1 MVLSNL
7 PSWESPEP
15 SDLVNFRSE
24 LQADMLSIVRQV
36 ADIRQRSEEVMWSV
50 ATLYNTVDRKVAAV
64 YQRLLDAQSDESRVV
79 VGHSGHRNWWLKG
92 LKEAKKQIVC
102 INPWTT
108 QHGFDNEMIQETID
122 CLNRGV
128 QIDIGWG
135 FQRDIGTLIKPE
147 NGSWSF
153 SKPNPW
159 QYNAMFKLQELRRC
173 YPDRFR
179 LKLIGTH
186 AKVFLC
192 EQFAVVGS
200 CNVLCSKPRNLDD
213 SREELGLLTTNRCD
227 IETLM
232 DWFEKAPNLA
242 ARKPKT
248 DVAYLQIT
256 KASESP
262 Y

>member
-1 MVLSNL
+1 MRFCEVFWIPNFGLLHEHCPRLHCTPKSHIRYNRGETFQMVLSNL

-64 YQRLLDAQSDESRVV
+64 YQRLLDAQSDESQVV

-122 CLNRGV
+122 CLNQV
-128 QIDIGWG
+128 
-135 FQRDIGTLIKPE
+135 KAE
-147 NGSWSF
+147 F
-153 SKPNPW
+153 SN
-159 QYNAMFKLQELRRC
+159 
-173 YPDRFR
+173 
-179 LKLIGTH
+179 
-186 AKVFLC
+186 
-192 EQFAVVGS
+192 
-200 CNVLCSKPRNLDD
+200 
-213 SREELGLLTTNRCD
+213 
-227 IETLM
+227 
-232 DWFEKAPNLA
+232 
-242 ARKPKT
+242 
-248 DVAYLQIT
+248 
-256 KASESP
+256 
-262 Y
+262 